1 MTINLNQQPIELKEQ
16 STLFD
21 LLMQLNM
28 TEQKGIAVAVNQTV
42 ISKSKWNETILLLN
56 DNITLIKA
64 AQGG

>member
-28 TEQKGIAVAVNQTV
+28 TEQKGIAVAVNQMV